1 MSKDLIPLKEIEQMA
16 IAVAESR
23 MFGIQTKEQAVALML
38 IAQAEGM
45 HPAKAAQEYHV
56 IQGKPSLKSD
66 AMLARFQAAGGK
78 INWITMED
86 EKVVAEFSHPSGG
99 SVTIDWDM
107 DRAKRAGL
115 GGKGTWKQY
124 PRQMLSARVISEGI
138 RRIFPGATGSF
149 YVKEEVEDFD
159 AKPDLKS
166 RIEDT
171 VVYTMDKESGE
182 VIDVEPI
189 NHDCSEYAIRIG
201 AAVDM
206 DTLKDVGE
214 QVAKDGEL
222 TEGEVAIL
230 RTAWTAKKA
239 MLDSVIEEGVTDA
252 E

>member
-1 MSKDLIPLKEIEQMA
+1 MTKEMIPLQDIEQMA
-16 IAVAESR
+16 IVVASSN
-23 MFGIQTKEQAVALML
+23 MFGIQTKEQAMSLML

-78 INWITMED
+78 VNWVTMED

-124 PRQMLSARVISEGI
+124 PRQMLSARCISEGI
-138 RRIFPGATGSF
+138 RRVFPGATGSF

-159 AKPDLKS
+159 VKPDLKS
-166 RIEDT
+166 RIGDA
-171 VVYTMDKESGE
+171 VVYDAE
-182 VIDVEPI
+182 VTEVEDHPKYEI
-189 NHDCSEYAIRIG
+189 TTGDFVARIG
-201 AAVDM
+201 ACVSVTALEIIGAEIAGDPELFEAEVD
-206 DTLKDVGE
+206 L
-214 QVAKDGEL
+214 
-222 TEGEVAIL
+222 L
-230 RTAWTAKKA
+230 RTAYKAKKSLLETA
-239 MLDSVIEEGVTDA
+239 AIEEEVSDA

>member
-1 MSKDLIPLKEIEQMA
+1 MTKEMIPLQDIKQMA
-16 IAVAESR
+16 IVVAESK
-23 MFGIQTKEQAVALML
+23 MFGIQTTEQAMSLML

-78 INWITMED
+78 VNWVTMED

-99 SVTIDWDM
+99 SITIDWDM

-138 RRIFPGATGSF
+138 RRVFPGATGSF

-159 AKPDLKS
+159 IKPDLKS
-166 RIEDT
+166 RIGDA
-171 VVYTMDKESGE
+171 VVYDAE
-182 VIDVEPI
+182 VTEVEPATGS
-189 NHDCSEYAIRIG
+189 DYAVRIG
-201 AAVDM
+201 TCVSVTALEIIGAEIA
-206 DTLKDVGE
+206 GNP
-214 QVAKDGEL
+214 EL
-222 TEGEVAIL
+222 SEAEVEIL
-230 RTAWTAKKA
+230 RTAYKEKKA
-239 MLDSVIEEGVTDA
+239 LLETVEEEVSDA

>member
-182 VIDVEPI
+182 VNQLNPDG
-189 NHDCSEYAIRIG
+189 DCSEYAIRIG
-201 AAVDM
+201 TAIDM
-206 DTLKDVGE
+206 DALKVIGE
-214 QVAKDGEL
+214 QVAQDGEL
-222 TEGEVAIL
+222 TEGEVTIL
-230 RTAWTAKKA
+230 RTAYKAKQG
-239 MLDSVIEEGVTDA
+239 MLESVIDGEVTDV

>member
-1 MSKDLIPLKEIEQMA
+1 MTKEMIPLQDIKQMA
-16 IAVAESR
+16 IVVAESK
-23 MFGIQTKEQAVALML
+23 MFGIQTTEQAMSLML

-78 INWITMED
+78 VNWVTMED

-99 SVTIDWDM
+99 SITIDWDM

-138 RRIFPGATGSF
+138 RRVFPGATGSF

-159 AKPDLKS
+159 VKPNLKA
-166 RIEDT
+166 RIEDA
-171 VVYTMDKESGE
+171 VVYDAE
-182 VIDVEPI
+182 VVEVEPATGS
-189 NHDCSEYAIRIG
+189 DYAVRISTCDFIGELERIG
-201 AAVDM
+201 AEIAGDPELFEAEVD
-206 DTLKDVGE
+206 
-214 QVAKDGEL
+214 
-222 TEGEVAIL
+222 IL
-230 RTAWTAKKA
+230 RTAYKEKKA
-239 MLDSVIEEGVTDA
+239 LLELEIATIEKEVSDA

>member
-1 MSKDLIPLKEIEQMA
+1 MTKEMIPLQDIEQMA
-16 IAVAESR
+16 IVVASSN
-23 MFGIQTKEQAVALML
+23 MFGIQTKEQAMSLML

-78 INWITMED
+78 VNWVTMED

-138 RRIFPGATGSF
+138 RRVFPGATGSF

-159 AKPDLKS
+159 VKPDLKS
-166 RIEDT
+166 RIGDA
-171 VVYTMDKESGE
+171 VVYDAE
-182 VIDVEPI
+182 VTEVEPATTG
-189 NHDCSEYAIRIG
+189 DYAVRIGTCNFIGDLVRIG
-201 AAVDM
+201 AEIAGDP
-206 DTLKDVGE
+206 
-214 QVAKDGEL
+214 EL
-222 TEGEVAIL
+222 SEAEVEIL
-230 RTAWTAKKA
+230 RTAYKEKKA
-239 MLDSVIEEGVTDA
+239 LLDLEIATRDLIEEEVSDA
-252 E
+252 

>member
-1 MSKDLIPLKEIEQMA
+1 MTKEMIPLQDIEQMA
-16 IAVAESR
+16 IVVANSN
-23 MFGIQTKEQAVALML
+23 MFGIQTKEQAMSLML

-78 INWITMED
+78 VNWITMED

-99 SVTIDWDM
+99 SITIDWDM

-124 PRQMLSARVISEGI
+124 PRQMLSARCISEGI
-138 RRIFPGATGSF
+138 RRVFPGATGSF

-159 AKPDLKS
+159 VKPDLKS
-166 RIEDT
+166 RIEDA
-171 VVYTMDKESGE
+171 VVYDAE
-182 VIDVEPI
+182 VTEVSMP
-189 NHDCSEYAIRIG
+189 SETTGDYAVRIG
-201 AAVDM
+201 TCVSVTALEIIGAEIAD
-206 DTLKDVGE
+206 DPELFEAEVG
-214 QVAKDGEL
+214 
-222 TEGEVAIL
+222 IL
-230 RTAWTAKKA
+230 RTAYKAKKS
-239 MLDSVIEEGVTDA
+239 LLETVEEEVSDA